1 MKHTKDSPTPEVE
14 LTIFGM
20 LKYLPSP
27 YSPKSYYNNQFK
39 DEDSTKNTLN
49 IYHQLMRSVLSFI
62 LSSKSCHL
70 TPNCFYCIYI
80 PFFFFNCRLF
90 CTNIPNCSFTSETGT
105 GLLFSKRILTGRSR
119 NYLQNDQEGMLLPL

>member
-39 DEDSTKNTLN
+39 DEDSTKNALN
-49 IYHQLMRSVLSFI
+49 TYHQLMRSVLSFI

-70 TPNCFYCIYI
+70 TPNCVYCIYI
-80 PFFFFNCRLF
+80 HFFLNYTLL
-90 CTNIPNCSFTSETGT
+90 CTNIPNCSFTSETGP
-105 GLLFSKRILTGRSR
+105 GLFFSKRILRGRSR
-119 NYLQNDQEGMLLPL
+119 NHLQNDQEGMLLPV

>member
-80 PFFFFNCRLF
+80 PFFF
-90 CTNIPNCSFTSETGT
+90 
-105 GLLFSKRILTGRSR
+105 LTVGYFAQIFLTALSHQKLELG
-119 NYLQNDQEGMLLPL
+119 YSSAKEY